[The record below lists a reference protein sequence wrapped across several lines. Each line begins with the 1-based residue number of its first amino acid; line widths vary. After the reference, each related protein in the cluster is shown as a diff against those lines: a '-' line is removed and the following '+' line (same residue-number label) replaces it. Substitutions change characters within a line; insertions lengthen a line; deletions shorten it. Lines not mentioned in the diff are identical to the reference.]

1 MKISTVAGKCGVP
14 AKTIRYYE
22 QAGLLRPAKRGINGY
37 RFYQNID
44 VERLIFIRRCREL
57 DMSLDHIK
65 ALLEVKQNPEASCS
79 GVDKMLAEQ
88 LERVRQRQKELAEL
102 EQSLS
107 EMVSG
112 CCSDQIKDCG
122 ILKKLQS

>member
-1 MKISTVAGKCGVP
+1 
-14 AKTIRYYE
+14 
-22 QAGLLRPAKRGINGY
+22 
-37 RFYQNID
+37 
-44 VERLIFIRRCREL
+44 
-57 DMSLDHIK
+57 MSLDHIK